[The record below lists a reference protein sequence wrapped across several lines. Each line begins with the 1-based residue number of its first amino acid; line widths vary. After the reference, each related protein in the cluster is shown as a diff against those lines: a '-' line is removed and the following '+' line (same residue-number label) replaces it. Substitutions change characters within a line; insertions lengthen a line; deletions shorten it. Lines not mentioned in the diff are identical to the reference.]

1 LYVLLAAVGMVLLIG
16 CVYLA
21 NLTLARGTDAGAR
34 LARPESHSTCTVNRS
49 KIPVSKRRFWM
60 NPN

>member
-21 NLTLARGTDAGAR
+21 NLTLARGTVRERASR
-34 LARPESHSTCTVNRS
+34 VPNRTPTVNRS